1 MIYYI
6 LFTALIY
13 TIQSQFDPTSPPEC
27 TVDNYQNTCHDWVSS
42 VATLVGQSSTF
53 AESPICIEKKCR
65 FTCGKDATICD
76 TFSRKAGLDTAAYY
90 VCVDPDPDDNTVV
103 PACVPPSTHVT
114 TQAAT
119 TTRDTSDTTSSA
131 TTQAADTTKTAGS
144 SDGPP
149 TCVQKSDCSAFKT
162 GLLQQNL
169 ITSDQYPFCLPEKK
183 CTVTCQKDE
192 DCDGVGS
199 SFNLAPGFL
208 VCLRGDPLD
217 ASSPILY
224 ACQPGS
230 THVTTQAATTTRDT
244 SDTTSAATTQ
254 AADTTSGRHCTS
266 KFRDQC
272 SCSTDDDCAD
282 LLASLGGSSANV
294 VIACD
299 KAKQLCT
306 SPCTGDGYSV
316 ECPKLDQHT
325 FYNGGEKSMTIC
337 EDGFC
342 REGTLPDTT
351 KAADTT
357 QDPGSSDGPPTCVQK
372 SDCSD
377 FKTGLAQQNLIAS
390 GQYPFCLPEKK
401 CTVTC
406 QKDEDCDGV
415 GSSFNLAPG
424 FLVCSR
430 GDPLDASSPILYACQ
445 PGSTHD
451 TTSTPVTTETKTTSV
466 VTRLTSGTDAGT
478 TAVKTTDAAT
488 TESKTTDGSDTKT
501 TANDDTKTT
510 ASDDTKTTGSDDT
523 KTTGNDDTKTTASDD
538 TKTTASDDTK
548 TTGSDDTKTTGSDDT
563 KTTASDDT
571 KTTASDDTK
580 TTGSDDTKTT
590 GSDDTKT
597 TGTDDTRTTSGDSKT
612 TGDDGTSDTTSS
624 GDDTVTTAV
633 VDCKKKDYF
642 LADVANKRECTDDEG
657 DGATECALHLTV
669 EMNVCVLNQ
678 LFLTEKVHYIIKET
692 VYEIIQDW
700 KISSLS
706 CERGYYYPKYLYA
719 KRNDDIT
726 EDEANTR
733 IADTPATG
741 NCPKPAVLCPVSD
754 STRVY
759 PFFQSIEFWLRC
771 SNCEVLQKLLDRIK
785 EAILDASMKYD
796 FDAKLL
802 EKSEAEDTACGVGFG
817 AIDAAK
823 ISVALFQDGVEVDGT
838 IINLGSNDAVQ
849 KQWMVGV
856 MVVLAVFLY

>member
-13 TIQSQFDPTSPPEC
+13 TIQSQFDPTPPEC

-65 FTCGKDATICD
+65 FTCGKDATICG
-76 TFSRKAGLDTAAYY
+76 TFSSKAGLDTTAYY

-103 PACVPPSTHVT
+103 PACVPPSTHVTTQAATTTRDTSDTTSSATTQAADTTKTAGSSDGPPTCVQKSDCSDFKTGLAQQNLIASGQYPFCLPEKKCTVTCQKNAECDGLGSFFNLASGFLVCLRGDPLDASSPILYACQPGSTHVT

-208 VCLRGDPLD
+208 VCSRGDPLD

-282 LLASLGGSSANV
+282 LLASLGGSSSGV

-337 EDGFC
+337 EDSFC

-406 QKDEDCDGV
+406 QKNAECDGV
-415 GSSFNLAPG
+415 GSFFNLASG
-424 FLVCSR
+424 FLVCLR

-445 PGSTHD
+445 PDSGSTHD
-451 TTSTPVTTETKTTSV
+451 TTQAADTTQGSSCSLADIKSCSCKADSVDTDCKPLASNGIAIVCDAHEAQCTVNCQSDDDCKQINMLTGLSSICAFGTTNLGVCRETTATTSTPVTTETKTTSV

-523 KTTGNDDTKTTASDD
+523 KTTGNDDTKTT
-538 TKTTASDDTK
+538 
-548 TTGSDDTKTTGSDDT
+548 GSDDT

-580 TTGSDDTKTT
+580 TT
-590 GSDDTKT
+590 
-597 TGTDDTRTTSGDSKT
+597 
-612 TGDDGTSDTTSS
+612 
-624 GDDTVTTAV
+624 
-633 VDCKKKDYF
+633 
-642 LADVANKRECTDDEG
+642 
-657 DGATECALHLTV
+657 
-669 EMNVCVLNQ
+669 
-678 LFLTEKVHYIIKET
+678 
-692 VYEIIQDW
+692 
-700 KISSLS
+700 
-706 CERGYYYPKYLYA
+706 
-719 KRNDDIT
+719 
-726 EDEANTR
+726 
-733 IADTPATG
+733 
-741 NCPKPAVLCPVSD
+741 
-754 STRVY
+754 
-759 PFFQSIEFWLRC
+759 
-771 SNCEVLQKLLDRIK
+771 
-785 EAILDASMKYD
+785 
-796 FDAKLL
+796 
-802 EKSEAEDTACGVGFG
+802 
-817 AIDAAK
+817 
-823 ISVALFQDGVEVDGT
+823 
-838 IINLGSNDAVQ
+838 
-849 KQWMVGV
+849 
-856 MVVLAVFLY
+856 

>member
-90 VCVDPDPDDNTVV
+90 VCVDPDPKDNTAVQ
-103 PACVPPSTHVT
+103 ACVPP
-114 TQAAT
+114 
-119 TTRDTSDTTSSA
+119 
-131 TTQAADTTKTAGS
+131 
-144 SDGPP
+144 
-149 TCVQKSDCSAFKT
+149 
-162 GLLQQNL
+162 
-169 ITSDQYPFCLPEKK
+169 I
-183 CTVTCQKDE
+183 
-192 DCDGVGS
+192 
-199 SFNLAPGFL
+199 
-208 VCLRGDPLD
+208 
-217 ASSPILY
+217 
-224 ACQPGS
+224 
-230 THVTTQAATTTRDT
+230 HVTTQAATTTRDT

-445 PGSTHD
+445 PDSGSTHD
-451 TTSTPVTTETKTTSV
+451 TTQAADTTQGSSCSLADIKSCSCKAASAETDCKPLAGNSIAIVCDAHEAQCTVNCQSDDDCKQINMLTGLSSICAFGTTNHGVCRETTATTSTPVTTETKTTSV

>member
-76 TFSRKAGLDTAAYY
+76 TFSRKAGLDTTAYY

-224 ACQPGS
+224 ACQPDSGS

-282 LLASLGGSSANV
+282 LLASLGGSSSGV

-424 FLVCSR
+424 FLVCLR

-445 PGSTHD
+445 PDSGSTHD
-451 TTSTPVTTETKTTSV
+451 TTQAADTTQGSSCSLADIKSCSCKADSVDTDCKPLASNGIAIVCDAHEAQCTVNCQSDDDCKQINMLTGLSSICAFGTTNLGVCRETTATTSTPVTTETKTTSV

-488 TESKTTDGSDTKT
+488 TESKTTDGTDTKT

-510 ASDDTKTTGSDDT
+510 ASDDTKTTGSD
-523 KTTGNDDTKTTASDD
+523 
-538 TKTTASDDTK
+538 
-548 TTGSDDTKTTGSDDT
+548 
-563 KTTASDDT
+563 
-571 KTTASDDTK
+571 
-580 TTGSDDTKTT
+580 
-590 GSDDTKT
+590 
-597 TGTDDTRTTSGDSKT
+597 
-612 TGDDGTSDTTSS
+612 
-624 GDDTVTTAV
+624 
-633 VDCKKKDYF
+633 
-642 LADVANKRECTDDEG
+642 
-657 DGATECALHLTV
+657 
-669 EMNVCVLNQ
+669 
-678 LFLTEKVHYIIKET
+678 
-692 VYEIIQDW
+692 
-700 KISSLS
+700 
-706 CERGYYYPKYLYA
+706 
-719 KRNDDIT
+719 
-726 EDEANTR
+726 
-733 IADTPATG
+733 
-741 NCPKPAVLCPVSD
+741 
-754 STRVY
+754 
-759 PFFQSIEFWLRC
+759 
-771 SNCEVLQKLLDRIK
+771 
-785 EAILDASMKYD
+785 
-796 FDAKLL
+796 
-802 EKSEAEDTACGVGFG
+802 
-817 AIDAAK
+817 
-823 ISVALFQDGVEVDGT
+823 
-838 IINLGSNDAVQ
+838 
-849 KQWMVGV
+849 
-856 MVVLAVFLY
+856 